1 MDERNPENDALLDC
15 FANFLLN
22 ICHQVLKLFF
32 TFRYSGMLSRYIL
45 LFIKTR
51 YQKDDW
57 GPGWTKPNMTWRNL
71 NIFFAVESNQYN
83 TNGIFST
90 HLELVSSSVLL
101 STVHIFSTI
110 KGTVSVTAVQFILFN
125 FANYSPW
132 MAMELKVGKKI
143 TCKWQNQRS
152 ETNMS
157 PEHYVWSCKQQGS
170 TLKNC

>member
-32 TFRYSGMLSRYIL
+32 KFRYSGMLSRYIL
-45 LFIKTR
+45 LFIRTR
-51 YQKDDW
+51 YQKDET
-57 GPGWTKPNMTWRNL
+57 GGQIELSQIMTWRNL

-90 HLELVSSSVLL
+90 HLELVSKSVLL

-110 KGTVSVTAVQFILFN
+110 KGTVSLQSSSFCLILQITRPEWLWN
-125 FANYSPW
+125 
-132 MAMELKVGKKI
+132 LK
-143 TCKWQNQRS
+143 
-152 ETNMS
+152 
-157 PEHYVWSCKQQGS
+157 
-170 TLKNC
+170 

>member
-32 TFRYSGMLSRYIL
+32 KFRYSGMLSRYIL

-57 GPGWTKPNMTWRNL
+57 GPDWTKPNMTWRNL

-110 KGTVSVTAVQFILFN
+110 KGTVSLQSSSFCLILRITRPEWLWN
-125 FANYSPW
+125 
-132 MAMELKVGKKI
+132 LK
-143 TCKWQNQRS
+143 
-152 ETNMS
+152 
-157 PEHYVWSCKQQGS
+157 
-170 TLKNC
+170 

>member
-32 TFRYSGMLSRYIL
+32 KFRYSGMLSRYIL
-45 LFIKTR
+45 LFIRTR
-51 YQKDDW
+51 YQKDET
-57 GPGWTKPNMTWRNL
+57 GGQIELSQIMTWRNL

-110 KGTVSVTAVQFILFN
+110 KGTVSLQSSSFCLILQITRPEWLWN
-125 FANYSPW
+125 
-132 MAMELKVGKKI
+132 LK
-143 TCKWQNQRS
+143 
-152 ETNMS
+152 
-157 PEHYVWSCKQQGS
+157 
-170 TLKNC
+170 